1 MSVPAFVRRT
11 WRLLR
16 NATGDDAYELYLAHM
31 REKHPGEKPM
41 DRKAFFKD
49 EQRRKWSGVRRCC

>member
-1 MSVPAFVRRT
+1 MPAFLLRT

-16 NATGDDAYELYLAHM
+16 NATGDDAYEQYLKHV
-31 REKHPGEKPM
+31 REKHPDQTPL